1 MPGLKPNQ
9 LAASAEPPS
18 IFVSAASDPPIPRT
32 SRRMRVAG
40 IAMAIAAVIWLWLAM
55 INLGPSVPVDLLL
68 MAIVG
73 ALLDGL
79 VALELWQQRWSRTVL
94 IYVAVRTFVAAAG
107 FTYLCL
113 PVYVV
118 ALIAVPTSSP
128 FAVKP
133 DPDVAHA
140 FQTRRNW
147 IASMLPIRFGANVAT
162 DGSAMCVCGK
172 PRRDEVHDPAAR

>member
-1 MPGLKPNQ
+1 MPAAKPNQ
-9 LAASAEPPS
+9 LATIATQPS
-18 IFVSAASDPPIPRT
+18 VFPSAASDPPIPRT
-32 SRRMRVAG
+32 SRRMRVAA
-40 IAMAIAAVIWLWLAM
+40 IAMAVAALIWLLLAM
-55 INLGPSVPVDLLL
+55 INLGPGVPIDLLI
-68 MAIVG
+68 MAMAG
-73 ALLDGL
+73 ALLDGF

-94 IYVAVRTFVAAAG
+94 IYIAVRTFVAAAG
-107 FTYLCL
+107 FTLLCL
-113 PVYVV
+113 PAYVV

-128 FAVKP
+128 FVVRP

-147 IASMLPIRFGANVAT
+147 IASMLPIRRGGDVAT